1 MKNKSLITLIALL
14 FSLTLVSINCKD
26 DTKKNTDK
34 NDKKNVNVK
43 KEQSEIEKLRKVEK
57 PDMSN
62 PKKIDLSKM
71 KKVDPKNLKNL
82 KDLKAE
88 KMQLK
93 KNVDGTPEKVQAS
106 HILISYKGASRDPK
120 VTRTKE
126 EAKKLTEKL
135 LKEVKSGTEFSKIAK
150 EHSNCPSGKKGGDLG
165 MFGRKQMVPPF
176 EKAAFSL
183 KPGEVSDIVETR
195 FGYHIIKRTK

>member
-1 MKNKSLITLIALL
+1 MKNKSLITLFALL
-14 FSLTLVSINCKD
+14 FGLTMVSINCKE
-26 DTKKNTDK
+26 DTNKNTDK
-34 NDKKNVNVK
+34 NNKKNADIK
-43 KEQSEIEKLRKVEK
+43 KEQSNIEKLKKVEK
-57 PDMSN
+57 PDLNN

-71 KKVDPKNLKNL
+71 KKVDPDKIKN
-82 KDLKAE
+82 LKAE
-88 KMQLK
+88 KLQLK
-93 KNVDGTPEKVQAS
+93 KNVDGAPEKVQAS
-106 HILISYKGASRDPK
+106 HILVSYKGSSRDPK

-126 EAKKLTEKL
+126 EAKKLAEKL
-135 LKEVKSGTEFSKIAK
+135 LKEVKAGTEFSKIAK